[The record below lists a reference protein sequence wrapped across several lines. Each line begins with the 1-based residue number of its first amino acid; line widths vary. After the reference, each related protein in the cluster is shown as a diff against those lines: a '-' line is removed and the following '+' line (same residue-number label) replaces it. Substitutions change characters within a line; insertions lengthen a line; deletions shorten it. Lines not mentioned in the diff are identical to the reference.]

1 MCCEF
6 YFGERHYATSGVGQW
21 SQNWESSQCKLS
33 GGGDHVGV
41 SLYQRFRGNHVNN
54 AEHLRSECSGRHLVP
69 PSLSGKGRDIYFS
82 LKIAGGRVLQRLS
95 SGYGRNQRFLCGGF
109 HPKPMVTPVHR
120 FQSIES
126 VANNGVRYARS
137 PGYHSRAP
145 IHCQPSV
152 HYNGTTSSIRNNH
165 MGRSLEMITT
175 GQIHTPTPRRNSTPT
190 AKLKC
195 GVWVFFAIVTF
206 FLAGA
211 KYYFHGVSGARSF
224 NSFKQKNKIESCHL
238 FLTILTVWQT
248 CAFHRAIPKLAV

>member
-1 MCCEF
+1 VFHMHF
-6 YFGERHYATSGVGQW
+6 WIDKR
-21 SQNWESSQCKLS
+21 SQGC
-33 GGGDHVGV
+33 G
-41 SLYQRFRGNHVNN
+41 F
-54 AEHLRSECSGRHLVP
+54 SGRHLVP

-152 HYNGTTSSIRNNH
+152 HYKYETRRQITISCKFLISVAPPAAFATTI
-165 MGRSLEMITT
+165 
-175 GQIHTPTPRRNSTPT
+175 
-190 AKLKC
+190 
-195 GVWVFFAIVTF
+195 W
-206 FLAGA
+206 AGLW
-211 KYYFHGVSGARSF
+211 K
-224 NSFKQKNKIESCHL
+224 
-238 FLTILTVWQT
+238 
-248 CAFHRAIPKLAV
+248 